1 MLLLSAFIIDIAI
14 SCLLDGMSGCMFV
27 CRLLPVRLYD
37 ACSFWRCVKRSRA
50 RLSGLRVMLLLD
62 MSIGDGDRLLARF
75 VVACLLTWRLH
86 LPIWLLRSLLW
97 LLRPSLRL
105 LLPFMWL
112 MRPSMAAAAVLTI
125 GCFCLPFR
133 CSRHHYLMT
142 LTF

>member
-1 MLLLSAFIIDIAI
+1 LLSAFIIAIAI

-37 ACSFWRCVKRSRA
+37 ACSFWRRVMRSRA

-62 MSIGDGDRLLARF
+62 MAIGDGDRLLARF

-86 LPIWLLRSLLW
+86 LPIWLLLPLLW

-105 LLPFMWL
+105 DAFYV
-112 MRPSMAAAAVLTI
+112 AVAAVY
-125 GCFCLPFR
+125 GCCGHFNYCCVLQFSCNR
-133 CSRHHYLMT
+133 YIIT
-142 LTF
+142 